1 MKSEE
6 VYDTWKEEKSQ
17 IDIREDFADEVMNQ
31 VYQYAQKKRK
41 LLFDV
46 QWLVEL
52 ISVHPLAKAGLVTA
66 GAVTGLVRLI
76 LMIVVILS
84 KGDING

>member
-6 VYDTWKEEKSQ
+6 VYGTWKEEKNQ
-17 IDIREDFADEVMNQ
+17 VDIRENFTDEVMNQ

-41 LLFDV
+41 PLFDV
-46 QWLVEL
+46 QWLIEL
-52 ISVHPLAKAGLVTA
+52 ISAHPLAKAGLVAA
-66 GAVTGLVRLI
+66 GAVTGLIRLAF
-76 LMIVVILS
+76 MIVVILS

>member
-52 ISVHPLAKAGLVTA
+52 ISAHPLAKVGLVTA
-66 GAVTGLVRLI
+66 GAIAGFIRMAFTVYMFLGT
-76 LMIVVILS
+76 
-84 KGDING
+84 

>member
-52 ISVHPLAKAGLVTA
+52 ISAHPLAKAGLVTA

>member
-17 IDIREDFADEVMNQ
+17 IDIREDFADGVMNQ

-52 ISVHPLAKAGLVTA
+52 ISDHPLAKAGLIAA
-66 GAVTGLVRLI
+66 GAIAGFIRMAFTVYMFLGT
-76 LMIVVILS
+76 
-84 KGDING
+84 

>member
-17 IDIREDFADEVMNQ
+17 INLGEDFADEVMNQ

-41 LLFDV
+41 PLFDA

-52 ISVHPLAKAGLVTA
+52 ISAHPLAKAGLVTA
-66 GAVTGLVRLI
+66 GAVAGFVRVAF
-76 LMIVVILS
+76 VVCMFLNS
-84 KGDING
+84 

>member
-17 IDIREDFADEVMNQ
+17 IDIREDFTDEVMNQ

-41 LLFDV
+41 PLFDV
-46 QWLVEL
+46 QRLSEL
-52 ISVHPLAKAGLVTA
+52 ISAHPLAKAGLIAA
-66 GAVTGLVRLI
+66 GAVAGFLRVAF
-76 LMIVVILS
+76 VVCVFLGS
-84 KGDING
+84 

>member
-17 IDIREDFADEVMNQ
+17 IDIRQDFADKVMNQ

-52 ISVHPLAKAGLVTA
+52 ISAHPLAKAGLVAT
-66 GAVTGLVRLI
+66 GAVTGLVRVAF
-76 LMIVVILS
+76 VVCMFLS
-84 KGDING
+84 S

>member
-17 IDIREDFADEVMNQ
+17 IDIRQDFADEVMNQ

-41 LLFDV
+41 ALFDL
-46 QWLVEL
+46 QWRIDL
-52 ISVHPLAKAGLVTA
+52 ISAHPLAKAGLIAA
-66 GAVTGLVRLI
+66 GAIAGFVRVAF
-76 LMIVVILS
+76 VVCMFLS
-84 KGDING
+84 S